1 MAHNEYRVQNDR
13 GAKKK
18 GGLLELEAQD
28 AVLAQTKL
36 LSNQVEAFMKWFETS
51 QPQVKQ
57 VEELRCDFCQQ
68 GHANG
73 GCFPEGSEEAK
84 YLANFR
90 RPYPNGW
97 GNNNNQGQ
105 GNNSYQSQGPN
116 ANPPPRKPSQL
127 EETLTSF
134 IKMTQGN
141 FEAIS
146 ISNKNQQAFNKTL
159 ENQMC
164 QL

>member
-18 GGLLELEAQD
+18 GGLLELETQD
-28 AVLAQTKL
+28 AVLAQTKI
-36 LSNQVEAFMKWFETS
+36 LSNQMEAFMKRFDTS
-51 QPQVKQ
+51 QPQAIQ

-73 GCFPEGSEEAK
+73 GCFPEGSEEAN

-90 RPYPNGW
+90 KPYPNGW

-105 GNNSYQSQGPN
+105 GYNNSQGQGYNNNQSQGYNSYQGQGSN

-134 IKMTQGN
+134 MKMTQ
-141 FEAIS
+141 
-146 ISNKNQQAFNKTL
+146 
-159 ENQMC
+159 
-164 QL
+164 